1 MPLAAK
7 QANAPPSPDAGP
19 IRVMLVDDSAI
30 VRGLVG
36 RWVEGESDLEI
47 VARCV
52 NGAEAVRD
60 IARCSAEVVILDI
73 EMPEMDGLSALPRLL
88 KARPGLRVVM
98 SSTLT
103 ARNAD
108 ISLKALELGASDYV
122 CKPSSRDLA
131 GAGIFRTE
139 LIGKVKA
146 LGRAYRR
153 NLGGAGGVPFPGD
166 RRVAPPR
173 KKPYPGDRRTRSA
186 VAVTAAEAPDYK
198 LRAAKAAQAEI
209 IAIGSSTGGPQALK
223 SVLESLSGKTRLPIL
238 IVQHMPKTFTSI
250 LAEHLTKATE
260 FQCQEGASGMP
271 IRPGNIY
278 VAPGGRH
285 MIVAKQNG
293 ERVIELNDAPPEN
306 FCRPAVD
313 PMFRSIAQHYGPN
326 AVAVVLTG
334 MGSDGAL
341 GGAEIAK
348 TGAPIIA
355 QDKHTSVVWG
365 MPGAAATAGICSAV
379 LPLNKIGPHL
389 LDKCRGVK
397 S

>member
-7 QANAPPSPDAGP
+7 QAPAPPSPDAAP

-36 RWVEGESDLEI
+36 RWVDGESDLEI

-52 NGAEAVRD
+52 NGADAVRD
-60 IARCSAEVVILDI
+60 VKACRAEVVVLDI
-73 EMPEMDGLSALPRLL
+73 EMPQMDGLSALPKLL
-88 KARPGLRVVM
+88 KASPGLRVVM

-103 ARNAD
+103 DRNAD

-131 GAGIFRTE
+131 GASVFRTE

-153 NLGGAGGVPFPGD
+153 NLGGAGGVPFPGE
-166 RRVAPPR
+166 RRVAPPP
-173 KKPYPGDRRTRSA
+173 KKPYPNERRRTLKTPEETS
-186 VAVTAAEAPDYK
+186 VPDFS
-198 LRAAKAAQAEI
+198 LRAPKAAPAEI

-223 SVLESLSGKTRLPIL
+223 SVLEFLSGKTRLPIL

-260 FQCQEGASGMP
+260 FQCQEGASGLP

-278 VAPGGRH
+278 VAPGGQH
-285 MIVAKQNG
+285 MVVANKSGQ
-293 ERVIELNDAPPEN
+293 RVIELNDAPPEN

-313 PMFRSIAQHYGPN
+313 PMFRSVAKHYGP
-326 AVAVVLTG
+326 ACVAVILTG

-341 GGAEIAK
+341 GGGDIAK

-389 LDKCRGVK
+389 LEKCRGVK